1 MSGGHATVA
10 AQSKSL
16 AQSMW
21 KMKFAEADAG
31 SKPGG
36 VAGFAGGVGVVSS
49 VSV

>member
-21 KMKFAEADAG
+21 KMKFADADAG
-31 SKPGG
+31 SKP
-36 VAGFAGGVGVVSS
+36 VGGVGGFEGSCS
-49 VSV
+49 VRV